1 MTAVP
6 PFSLERPRYDQ
17 SQFLERARHFFEL
30 TNPRT
35 LLTTDAELKS
45 AKTLLQQFRDG
56 TLPPGTAAALTEST
70 FSLTAA
76 PPVFGSEVPKWTT
89 QAGRRA
95 GR

>member
-1 MTAVP
+1 MTTVP

-45 AKTLLQQFRDG
+45 AKGLLQQFRDG
-56 TLPPGTAAALTEST
+56 TLPPGTACGLTEQL
-70 FSLTAA
+70 FKKEDDLELVHGAE
-76 PPVFGSEVPKWTT
+76 P
-89 QAGRRA
+89 RRVVKS
-95 GR
+95 